1 MLNFLTSN
9 ALHYLKIPVL
19 EKDIKEFRQA
29 IDDLEKSNDD
39 KTRKITKL
47 EAVVNQLK
55 EKIDSSSN
63 QVQNTDNRIIQMK
76 DSGIQNRRKKKR
88 RMKKDEVNN
97 KFLNTKWVH

>member
-1 MLNFLTSN
+1 M
-9 ALHYLKIPVL
+9 KIPVL
-19 EKDIKEFRQA
+19 ETDIEEFRQA

>member
-1 MLNFLTSN
+1 M
-9 ALHYLKIPVL
+9 KIPVL

-29 IDDLEKSNDD
+29 IDDLEKSNDY

-76 DSGIQNRRKKKR
+76 DSGIQNIRKKKR
-88 RMKKDEVNN
+88 RIKKDEVNN

>member
-1 MLNFLTSN
+1 M
-9 ALHYLKIPVL
+9 KIPVL

-47 EAVVNQLK
+47 EAVINQLK

>member
-1 MLNFLTSN
+1 M
-9 ALHYLKIPVL
+9 KIPVL

-39 KTRKITKL
+39 KTRKISRL
-47 EAVVNQLK
+47 EAAVNQLK

-76 DSGIQNRRKKKR
+76 DSGIQNIRKKKR
-88 RMKKDEVNN
+88 RIKKDEVNN
-97 KFLNTKWVH
+97 KFLNT

>member
-1 MLNFLTSN
+1 MIFCNQIVYLS
-9 ALHYLKIPVL
+9 YLKIPVL
-19 EKDIKEFRQA
+19 ETDIEEFRQA

-39 KTRKITKL
+39 KTRRITEL
-47 EAVVNQLK
+47 EAAVYQLQ
-55 EKIDSSSN
+55 EKLDSSTN

-97 KFLNTKWVH
+97 KFLNTKWFH

>member
-1 MLNFLTSN
+1 
-9 ALHYLKIPVL
+9 LKIPVL

-29 IDDLEKSNDD
+29 IDDLEKSNDY

>member
-1 MLNFLTSN
+1 M
-9 ALHYLKIPVL
+9 KIPVL

-63 QVQNTDNRIIQMK
+63 QVQNTDNSIIQLE
-76 DSGIQNRRKKKR
+76 DSSDKQRRKKKA
-88 RMKKDEVNN
+88 EVNKN
-97 KFLNTKWVH
+97 FISTQWVHYVYKFNF

>member
-1 MLNFLTSN
+1 M
-9 ALHYLKIPVL
+9 KIPVL

>member
-1 MLNFLTSN
+1 M
-9 ALHYLKIPVL
+9 KIPVL

-29 IDDLEKSNDD
+29 IDDLEKSNDY

>member
-1 MLNFLTSN
+1 M
-9 ALHYLKIPVL
+9 KIPVL

-47 EAVVNQLK
+47 EAVINQLK

-97 KFLNTKWVH
+97 KLWVVVLSGFIKHKKLLFLR

>member
-1 MLNFLTSN
+1 
-9 ALHYLKIPVL
+9 LKIPVL

-29 IDDLEKSNDD
+29 IDDLEKSNDY

-55 EKIDSSSN
+55 EKIDSSY
-63 QVQNTDNRIIQMK
+63 
-76 DSGIQNRRKKKR
+76 
-88 RMKKDEVNN
+88 EVNN